1 MILLCVTGT
10 RHNNTEKR
18 LMSAASGVPN
28 QAATR
33 PSAHPTMK
41 SPKGSSS
48 VETSVT
54 KLLMSTKHLLQSL
67 THWSKGLANERNV
80 SDAYVQLGNDFKLL
94 TKQFSHAGLEVSDLG
109 DVPSN
114 LRQVLEVALRE
125 QPSEKTLDKY
135 LPRIREIVV
144 TLLEK
149 LKVKQS
155 MLKGMRQ
162 TNQSLSSRNSRSSS
176 AVSVVS
182 GRTTPSN
189 REVDR
194 SASSSAC
201 ASPHRSPA
209 ATSTPHKLEKQ
220 LSISNSRTAEE
231 PNAAL
236 AQLKNSDTLQRR
248 ASKRFSAYHIA
259 KLTHQSA
266 SEAAAMVTPPHSIE
280 GSSKEAENSYSM
292 VEKNDNEPAL
302 LNSVQ
307 PTPQE
312 PKNRLVNV
320 FLKLDGKVKKCTLDL
335 PTSFTSLRLLF
346 VERFTYTPGSS
357 NFPEIYIK
365 EPAYKEYYELEA
377 SQLDK
382 IKDGSVLS
390 LQSIENSKCSTA
402 TMSFDRLCEEFE
414 KGLKNHQ
421 AAIFAEIQSL
431 RNSEP
436 HSASLS
442 SFQRKSSSCSSA
454 EIEDIR
460 RQLSILNQIHNAKQK
475 SLEEN
480 VTNILEKVA
489 KFKSLSFN
497 SSSTTNRVYMEKSH
511 MKLSEVSDN
520 LLGKVDD
527 LQDVIEALRKDVA
540 VRGSK
545 PSRKKLDGVRT
556 ELEEAQANLDR
567 MQEYLSIE
575 KPNWK
580 KIWESELEKVCEEQQ
595 FLTLQEELA
604 LDFKEDLEKVRE
616 TFGLVKM
623 CCEEKEKNPKKNHN
637 PILPIAKPGT
647 FNQLREAVLSEVQS
661 LHPDHEERLEAIEKA
676 EKLRMREKGYRDN
689 SAFEDELGSFVVNN
703 NFKKSGGIDE
713 IEKLRRQKD
722 EDNIRATFRPSNF

>member
-1 MILLCVTGT
+1 
-10 RHNNTEKR
+10 
-18 LMSAASGVPN
+18 MSATSGVSN
-28 QAATR
+28 QAAAT
-33 PSAHPTMK
+33 PSAQPTMK
-41 SPKGSSS
+41 SSKGSSS

-94 TKQFSHAGLEVSDLG
+94 TKQFSHAGLEVADLG

-162 TNQSLSSRNSRSSS
+162 TNQSYSSRNSRSSS
-176 AVSVVS
+176 TVSVAS
-182 GRTTPSN
+182 GRSTLSN
-189 REVDR
+189 RETR
-194 SASSSAC
+194 ISASSSAC

-209 ATSTPHKLEKQ
+209 ATSTPHKLEKR
-220 LSISNSRTAEE
+220 SSMSNSRPAEE

-236 AQLKNSDTLQRR
+236 AQLKNSDSLQRR

-266 SEAAAMVTPPHSIE
+266 SEAAAMVTPPHPVE
-280 GSSKEAENSYSM
+280 GHTREVEIPPSMAE
-292 VEKNDNEPAL
+292 KTANDPELQN
-302 LNSVQ
+302 NVQ
-307 PTPQE
+307 LIPQE
-312 PKNRLVNV
+312 LEKRCVNV

-335 PTSFTSLRLLF
+335 PTSFTTLRLLF
-346 VERFTYTPGSS
+346 VERFTYTPGSI

-365 EPAYKEYYELEA
+365 EPSYEEYYELEA

-382 IKDGSVLS
+382 IKDGSVIS
-390 LQSIENSKCSTA
+390 LQSIENAQYPAT
-402 TMSFDRLCEEFE
+402 TMSLDRLCEEFE
-414 KGLKNHQ
+414 KRLKNHQ
-421 AAIFAEIQSL
+421 AAISAEIQGL
-431 RNSEP
+431 RSSEP
-436 HSASLS
+436 HAASLPNLH
-442 SFQRKSSSCSSA
+442 QKNYPRSA
-454 EIEDIR
+454 TEIEDIK
-460 RQLSILNQIHNAKQK
+460 RQLSILNQIHNAKRE
-475 SLEEN
+475 SLEAN
-480 VTNILEKVA
+480 VAHILEKVA

-497 SSSTTNRVYMEKSH
+497 SSTTTNRVYMEKSH

-545 PSRKKLDGVRT
+545 PSRKKLEGVKS
-556 ELEEAQANLDR
+556 ELDEAQANLDR

-623 CCEEKEKNPKKNHN
+623 CCEEKEKNPKKSLN

-661 LHPDHEERLEAIEKA
+661 LHPDHAERVEAIEKA
-676 EKLRMREKGYRDN
+676 EKLRVREKGYRDN

-703 NFKKSGGIDE
+703 NFKKSGGINE

-722 EDNIRATFRPSNF
+722 EDNIRATFRPSDF